1 MSKSFVKRSL
11 SVVLLFAALL
21 CVSAPALAYPKWV
34 GVKGKWSIVRNES
47 QKDPNAKDY
56 KKIKV
61 SVTYTNNSKDKI
73 VTAIFN
79 KTLGM
84 SATLNIYT
92 DSFHY
97 FTDTATTKAN
107 IKSTKVSKM
116 ELYPGQSTSMYYLFP
131 INIPSSA
138 MNYLNSYG
146 IARWDINKWWHDFQV
161 SSKGI

>member
-61 SVTYTNNSKDKI
+61 SVTYTNNSRDKI
-73 VTAIFN
+73 ITAIFN
-79 KTLGM
+79 KTLSMEGGLKVKWDGGGRYG
-84 SATLNIYT
+84 AEPI
-92 DSFHY
+92 
-97 FTDTATTKAN
+97 KAS
-107 IKSTKVSKM
+107 IKSTRVSKM
-116 ELYPGQSTSMYYLFP
+116 ELYPGQSTSMYYLLPVNGTSHLRDF
-131 INIPSSA
+131 NK
-138 MNYLNSYG
+138 YG
-146 IARWDINKWWHDFQV
+146 ADLGINKWWHDFQV